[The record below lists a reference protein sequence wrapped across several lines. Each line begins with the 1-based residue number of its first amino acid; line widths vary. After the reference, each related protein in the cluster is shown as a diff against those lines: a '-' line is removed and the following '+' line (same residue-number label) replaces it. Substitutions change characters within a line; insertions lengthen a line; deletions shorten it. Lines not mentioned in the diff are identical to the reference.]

1 MVIDTDCRV
10 KSKSN
15 YHTIT
20 DMETHQRKRAYVNA
34 IHVLN
39 DLLYKSISGVGVEQ
53 TMGVG
58 GGGADNGWGC
68 KI

>member
-1 MVIDTDCRV
+1 
-10 KSKSN
+10 
-15 YHTIT
+15 
-20 DMETHQRKRAYVNA
+20 METHQRKRAYVNA